1 MITHNQMKKLEKDTY
16 EVFTNTSLKDYS
28 ELGQLP
34 GYFTQKKDA
43 DFLLAHELLID
54 KYFICG

>member
-1 MITHNQMKKLEKDTY
+1 MKKLEKDTY